1 MTPVDRHPQPQRL
14 PAPVPK
20 TFEPAG
26 AAPRRGA
33 RTRKPPLLPEA
44 RPESG
49 PRIRLYD
56 RAKRPLDLAI
66 GLAILPIALPV
77 MLAGWL
83 AIRLTSRG
91 PGFYTQTR
99 LGQFGRPYRI
109 LKLRTMYHQCEA
121 ASGARWSTRGDKRVT
136 PVGRV
141 LRKLHVDELPQLW
154 NVLRGD
160 MSLVGPRPERPEFV
174 GPLSAAIPGY
184 ADRMWVRPGVTGLAQ
199 IQHPA
204 DDGLESVRVKL
215 VYDRHYI
222 ERRGPGLDARIFL
235 GTLLYAAQL
244 PFPIVRTLARLPWL
258 EAAAVGGERLAP
270 ETVADLTLAPPD
282 PK

>member
-1 MTPVDRHPQPQRL
+1 V
-14 PAPVPK
+14 
-20 TFEPAG
+20 
-26 AAPRRGA
+26 
-33 RTRKPPLLPEA
+33 
-44 RPESG
+44 
-49 PRIRLYD
+49 
-56 RAKRPLDLAI
+56 KRPLDLAV
-66 GLAILPIALPV
+66 GLTIVPIAVPIILV
-77 MLAGWL
+77 AWL
-83 AIRLTSRG
+83 AVRLTSRG

-109 LKLRTMYHQCEA
+109 LKLRTMYHRCEA
-121 ASGARWSTRGDKRVT
+121 TSGARWSTRGDPRVT

-141 LRKLHVDELPQLW
+141 LRKLHIDELPQLW

-174 GPLSAAIPGY
+174 GPLSEAIPGY
-184 ADRMWVRPGVTGLAQ
+184 ADRMRVRPGVTGLAQ

-204 DDGLESVRVKL
+204 DDGLDSVRVKL

-244 PFPIVRTLARLPWL
+244 PFPVVRTLARLPRP
-258 EAAAVGGERLAP
+258 ADPVAGGERSAP
-270 ETVADLTLAPPD
+270 ETVADLNLEPPAP
-282 PK
+282 K